1 MYVYVSDLIS
11 TILVSWLNK
20 LPELLK
26 NLGGTSLET
35 SSLIFDVLGHAA
47 ARNMLS
53 LVDDQVEQLF
63 SELVIHISKLI

>member
-11 TILVSWLNK
+11 AILVSWLNK

-26 NLGGTSLET
+26 SLGCTSLET
-35 SSLIFDVLGHAA
+35 SSLIFDVLAHAA

-53 LVDDQVEQLF
+53 LVDDQVEELF